1 VSPIV
6 LLATL
11 GALVF
16 TFVNALRFAVAR
28 DWSAVVTQL
37 VAWGAGV
44 VGMFMLRAA
53 DFAPTVRVG
62 EVPLDRIGTSST
74 VLLGVAA
81 ASLASVL
88 NQLKKAVDRTDSA
101 RVPALLPS
109 SGGHPL
115 AAKQDPTVPALPDMF
130 RQYSC

>member
-6 LLATL
+6 LLVTS

-16 TFVNALRFAVAR
+16 TFVNALRFAVGR
-28 DWSAVVTQL
+28 EWSAVVTQM

-44 VGMFMLRAA
+44 VGMFLLRAA
-53 DFAPTVRVG
+53 DFAPTVRLG
-62 EVPLDRIGTSST
+62 EVPLDRIGTWST
-74 VLLGVAA
+74 ILLGLAA

-101 RVPALLPS
+101 RVP
-109 SGGHPL
+109 PL
-115 AAKQDPTVPALPDMF
+115 VAVSAVKQEPTVPALPDMF